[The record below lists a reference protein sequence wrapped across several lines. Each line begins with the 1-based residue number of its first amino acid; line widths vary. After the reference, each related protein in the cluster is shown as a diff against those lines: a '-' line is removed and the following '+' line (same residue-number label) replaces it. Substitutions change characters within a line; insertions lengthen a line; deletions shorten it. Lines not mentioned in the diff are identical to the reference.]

1 MSVEHAVLH
10 NPRVY
15 RNLYIIRIY
24 RDTLSAGV
32 IALSISY
39 AMQMIDGFG
48 WTIRSLS
55 FSNAIIIVG

>member
-1 MSVEHAVLH
+1 MNNLVVLSQINWFEHAVLH

-39 AMQMIDGFG
+39 
-48 WTIRSLS
+48 
-55 FSNAIIIVG
+55 